1 MLDDIKENTAK
12 RTDDDGGKNNCFIL
26 FSRFLLFFFVPFSRA
41 LSTGEGVTHRRKRE
55 RGELYVMMMG
65 H

>member
-1 MLDDIKENTAK
+1 MISKKTLRREPMMMVEKI
-12 RTDDDGGKNNCFIL
+12 IVSS
-26 FSRFLLFFFVPFSRA
+26 FSLAFFFVPFSRA

-55 RGELYVMMMG
+55 RERGELYVMMMG